1 MNAAPVLKIIAGALK
16 KAKIDAV
23 MIGNA
28 AAALNGA
35 PITTIDFDFFVKNTG
50 KVKNKFKL
58 LAVELD
64 AILVPP
70 ATDLSRTYRIENDEA
85 GIYLDF
91 IDTPLGMAS
100 FESVRSRSEAIVFE
114 DIDASI
120 LVASLE
126 DIVKSKTALGRP
138 KDMASLEI
146 LKMTLNEKK
155 NHREP

>member
-1 MNAAPVLKIIAGALK
+1 
-16 KAKIDAV
+16 

-35 PITTIDFDFFVKNTG
+35 PVTTIDFDFFIKDTG

-70 ATDLSRTYRIENDEA
+70 ATDLSRTYRIENDET

-91 IDTPLGMAS
+91 IDTPSGMAS
-100 FESVRSRSEAIVFE
+100 FESVRSRSESIVFQ

-155 NHREP
+155 NHRNP